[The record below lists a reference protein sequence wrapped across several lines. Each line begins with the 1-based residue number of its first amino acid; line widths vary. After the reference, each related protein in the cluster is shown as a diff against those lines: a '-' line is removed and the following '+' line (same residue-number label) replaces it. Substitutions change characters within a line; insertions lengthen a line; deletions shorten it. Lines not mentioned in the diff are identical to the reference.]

1 MAKRLTIAESPQI
14 VLALY
19 DEIRRSEDARYDH
32 RLHVVLLVAQ
42 GMTCSEVS
50 HYLGDSVRS
59 IQNWVNAFEK
69 DGLAGLKDKTRP
81 GRPSRLTNEQMEEI
95 GIALRSSPED
105 YGLAGHLWDG
115 NLLSEFILQ
124 KFGVKLKIRQCQR
137 IFRQLGF
144 RYRKPRPMIAGT
156 DQSIKD
162 AYKKTKYID
171 E

>member
-1 MAKRLTIAESPQI
+1 MAKRLTIAESSQI

-32 RLHVVLLVAQ
+32 RLHIVLLVAQ
-42 GMTCSEVS
+42 GLSCSEVS
-50 HYLGDSVRS
+50 RLLGGSVRS
-59 IQNWVNAFEK
+59 AQNCVNAFEK
-69 DGLAGLKDKTRP
+69 YGLAGLKDKTRP

-95 GIALRSSPED
+95 GIALRASPED

-115 NLLSEFILQ
+115 NLLSEFISE
-124 KFGVKLKIRQCQR
+124 KFGVNLKIRQCQR

-156 DQSIKD
+156 EQSVKD
-162 AYKKTKYID
+162 VYKKTKRID